1 MDVARFFLGGC
12 SMNPESRRILAVML
26 AGVLAGCA
34 AAPRQR
40 PLPTK
45 PIDQGADTISG
56 ERRALQGQWT
66 LVSLDVATDDGRSRK
81 VDAEG
86 RLSFDEFA
94 NLSIE
99 FRMSDAGIAALESI
113 GVRSPNPVISTTGQ
127 ASIDPAQH
135 RITYV
140 PPDAGSRAFD
150 PALAAS
156 RANPFALER
165 VRYYTLDDSV
175 LTLMTR
181 HDNGVN
187 AATSRWRR
195 AP

>member
-1 MDVARFFLGGC
+1 MNRQLGC
-12 SMNPESRRILAVML
+12 LPAIILAGLL
-26 AGVLAGCA
+26 AACA

-45 PIDQGADTISG
+45 PIDQGAATTSS
-56 ERRALQGQWT
+56 ERRALQGEWT
-66 LVSLDVATDDGRSRK
+66 LVSLDVATEDGRTRQ

-94 NLSIE
+94 NLRID
-99 FRMSDAGIAALESI
+99 FRMSDAGLAALESI
-113 GVRSPNPVISTTGQ
+113 GVRSPNPVISTTGN
-127 ASIDPAQH
+127 AAIDPVQH

-140 PPDAGSRAFD
+140 APDAGERAFD
-150 PALAAS
+150 PTLAAN

-165 VRYYTLDDSV
+165 VRYYTLDGGV

-187 AATSRWRR
+187 ASTSRWRR
-195 AP
+195 VQ

>member
-1 MDVARFFLGGC
+1 MDRLFRLTVAVT
-12 SMNPESRRILAVML
+12 LASL
-26 AGVLAGCA
+26 LTACA

-45 PIDQGADTISG
+45 PIDQGADTTSSARKALEG
-56 ERRALQGQWT
+56 EWT
-66 LVSLDVATDDGRSRK
+66 LVSLDVATEDGRARQVEAK
-81 VDAEG
+81 G
-86 RLSFDEFA
+86 HLSFDEFA
-94 NLSIE
+94 NLRIE
-99 FRMSDAGIAALESI
+99 FQMSEGGLKTLESI
-113 GVRSPNPVISTTGQ
+113 GVKSPNPVISTTGT
-127 ASIDPAQH
+127 AAIDPVEH

-140 PPDAGSRAFD
+140 SPDAGSRAFD

-165 VRYYTLDDSV
+165 VRYYSLDEGL

-187 AATSRWRR
+187 ASTSRWRR